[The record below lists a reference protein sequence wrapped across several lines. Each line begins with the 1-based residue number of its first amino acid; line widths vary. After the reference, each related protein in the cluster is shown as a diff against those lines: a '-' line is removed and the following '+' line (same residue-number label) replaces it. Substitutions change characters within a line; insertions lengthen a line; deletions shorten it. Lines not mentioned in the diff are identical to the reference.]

1 MKLKHPLGLGRVI
14 QAGMLLKPLELEP
27 EFGGPN
33 KPHGATSPYEPI
45 KRAILIEKSKK
56 RCINVPPLERRTDRC
71 HDIPPP
77 QSIVLLD
84 SGTSV

>member
-33 KPHGATSPYEPI
+33 KPHGATSSYEPI

-56 RCINVPPLERRTDRC
+56 KDALMCPHWKEGQTDAVTSLPLNPLSC
-71 HDIPPP
+71 
-77 QSIVLLD
+77 
-84 SGTSV
+84 